1 MTNIKVP
8 KSYKKYYKENK
19 EKFKTSISFEVSDE
33 DGEKIKELIKN
44 NKVSKNLF
52 LNYFILKSVVEKMI
66 EDQTEYSFGML
77 YFDFELYT
85 EDEIIELIEKHQR
98 IIIFDEKLEKKSVL
112 ISLQVYEEYQKYI
125 NISL

>member
-1 MTNIKVP
+1 
-8 KSYKKYYKENK
+8 
-19 EKFKTSISFEVSDE
+19 
-33 DGEKIKELIKN
+33 
-44 NKVSKNLF
+44 
-52 LNYFILKSVVEKMI
+52 
-66 EDQTEYSFGML
+66 ML